1 MNNLHKKL
9 IRDNII
15 KLNNKQAYVKI
26 YNILKNNDVN
36 LNINNNG
43 IYFDLNSIDC
53 EVLKEIENIVNLNMN
68 EQSKIN
74 KLVYTTI

>member
-15 KLNNKQAYVKI
+15 KLNCKETYIKI
-26 YNILKNNDVN
+26 YNILKYNDVK

-43 IYFDLNSIDC
+43 IYFDLNSINCD
-53 EVLKEIENIVNLNMN
+53 VLKEIENIVNLNI
-68 EQSKIN
+68 QIK
-74 KLVYTTI
+74 